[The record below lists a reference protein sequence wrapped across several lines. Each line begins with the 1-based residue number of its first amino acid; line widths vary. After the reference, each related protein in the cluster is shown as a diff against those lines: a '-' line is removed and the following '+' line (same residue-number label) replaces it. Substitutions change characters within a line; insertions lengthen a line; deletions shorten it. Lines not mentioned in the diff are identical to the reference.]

1 MAEGFRALAFLV
13 ASVAQADAESWHV
26 STQLSHSVTWHA
38 AHWCVSRAGVSP
50 PHSAHLPVVASFS
63 LSLSFMVF
71 PFHGS
76 DGSPVRGSSCSS
88 DA

>member
-1 MAEGFRALAFLV
+1 MAEGFRALAFLA
-13 ASVAQADAESWHV
+13 ASVAQADAAV
-26 STQLSHSVTWHA
+26 VACFDA
-38 AHWCVSRAGVSP
+38 ALAQRDVACRALVRVPRGVSP